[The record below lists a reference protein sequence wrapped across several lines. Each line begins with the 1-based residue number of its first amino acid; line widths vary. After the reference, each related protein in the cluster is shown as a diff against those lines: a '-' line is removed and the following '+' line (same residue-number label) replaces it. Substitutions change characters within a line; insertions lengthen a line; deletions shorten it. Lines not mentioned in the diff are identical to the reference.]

1 MRHITLIIFISL
13 SIISMLT
20 SQIPGESYIGRWD
33 LTISKDAKDLPSWL
47 EISKS
52 GRGTLIGR
60 FVYAMGSARPIAHV
74 KVEGDQFSFSIPN
87 QWEPTG
93 LMSFKGHESEG
104 SLKGTMTYV
113 DGSVHSW
120 EGIRAPTLERHD
132 DPIWGNTQTL
142 FNGSSMDGWHVDG
155 TNQWNVEE
163 GLLIN
168 TKSGGNLISDQVF
181 DDFKLRV
188 VFKYPEG
195 SNSGIYLRGRYEVQ
209 IEDNYGKYPSSLFF
223 GGIYGFLTPNEMA
236 AKPAGQWQEYIIT
249 LIGRRVS
256 VVANGKA
263 IISDQIIPGITG
275 GALDSRE
282 GEPGPIFIQGDHG
295 AIEFKVIEITPA
307 LN

>member
-155 TNQWNVEE
+155 TNQWNVVE

-209 IEDNYGKYPSSLFF
+209 
-223 GGIYGFLTPNEMA
+223 
-236 AKPAGQWQEYIIT
+236 QEYIIT